1 MLTIQINT
9 AYNFVNP
16 VPLTRAALRKAI
28 SGITVTLSGSV
39 GNSDLSAGAVT
50 PAKVTPGAYWHD
62 HAASYDS
69 GTSTYSVTLSPVLGA
84 LGSGVAVSFKADTT
98 CGAGANVSV
107 SSLAAKAILRQDGS
121 ALQPGDIRAGQIVE
135 LRYDAAAAS
144 GSGAWLLVSAPSR
157 PLSNVLTLGGTVSG
171 GLCTA
176 FTVTPVVQPATL
188 AEAAGQI
195 YTFKTHATNAA
206 SATLA
211 LGTLAA
217 KGIVSHGGVAVKEA
231 RWIADEYIVVA
242 YDATLDKWVVLSRP
256 GDNYYAGEDAGSTD
270 AYALTL
276 PGFPQT
282 PVKGMTVSFKPHT
295 VNTGA
300 CTLAINGGSAINIVG
315 AYGVT
320 PVSGQLVA
328 DRWVQVVY
336 DGTSWQII
344 GVDASTAVWDSGE
357 FALLTSAGSI
367 CGILH
372 GLGGVPK
379 RVTAVLVCKKSGGI
393 FNYAQDDELDVLHTI
408 DRSGTGFF
416 APAFL
421 IRRTAT
427 QIIVQQL
434 VTAAQIQVPN
444 ATTAATYE
452 YIGDSSPGVKTDWAL
467 KVYYGL

>member
-1 MLTIQINT
+1 MLTIAIAS

-84 LGSGVAVSFKADTT
+84 LGSGVVVSFKAGTT

-107 SSLAAKAILRQDGS
+107 SSLATKAILRQDGS

-195 YTFKTHATNAA
+195 YTFKAHATNAA

-300 CTLAINGGSAINIVG
+300 CTLAINGGSAINIVRDR
-315 AYGVT
+315 
-320 PVSGQLVA
+320 GQAPFTAQLIA
-328 DRWVQVVY
+328 DHWVQVVY
-336 DGTSWQII
+336 DGTNWQLV
-344 GVDASTAVWDSGE
+344 GVDATTAWVESSEYGVQS
-357 FALLTSAGSI
+357 SAYAMASI
-367 CGILH
+367 SH
-372 GLGGVPK
+372 GLGGIL
-379 RVTAVLVCKKSGGI
+379 RRIRAVFVVKKVGGL
-393 FNYAQDDELDVLHTI
+393 FGYAEGDEIDVLNT
-408 DRSGTGFF
+408 RTSTGGNYG
-416 APAFL
+416 PAIVVYANSTVLYVKQFTDMAN
-421 IRRTAT
+421 IR
-427 QIIVQQL
+427 I
-434 VTAAQIQVPN
+434 PH
-444 ATTAATYE
+444 ATTPETYGTPTVAA
-452 YIGDSSPGVKTDWAL
+452 DLAV